1 MRICEGRQVLVLL
14 GKVRNGGDSAEQ
26 QPTDNA
32 ERTLHKYY
40 IGIVSDVAGG
50 RAEMDY
56 SLRAG
61 ACVAVRLDMRHNI
74 VTHLM
79 LVLTRTLVIYIVD
92 MRTQLRNLL
101 LGYAE
106 PELALALRKGYP
118 ELSPCTELRIGGE
131 YLLHLGSRIACAQR
145 IFVNIA
151 HSVGFLSCIRQ
162 PR

>member
-1 MRICEGRQVLVLL
+1 MCICEGRQVLVLL

-26 QPTDNA
+26 QTTDNT
-32 ERTLHKYY
+32 ERTLHKYD

-61 ACVAVRLDMRHNI
+61 ACVTVRLDVRHNI

-92 MRTQLRNLL
+92 MCTQLRYLL

-118 ELSPCTELRIGGE
+118 ELSPCTELGIRGE
-131 YLLHLGSRIACAQR
+131 YLFHLGTGITCAQR

-151 HSVGFLSCIRQ
+151 HSC
-162 PR
+162 